1 MIWVK
6 CVARTR
12 GLEMSAPSKKGSEAQ
27 FGDREIFLFR
37 LYVAGKTPNSV
48 QAIANLQYICKE
60 YLRDR
65 HKIEVVDML
74 QEPLRALSEGILVT
88 PTLKRLSPLP
98 VRKILG
104 DLSDRS
110 AVLQM
115 LGLEG
120 SPE

>member
-74 QEPLRALSEGILVT
+74 QEPLRALSEGVLVT
-88 PTLKRLSPLP
+88 PTLKILSPAP

>member
-1 MIWVK
+1 
-6 CVARTR
+6 
-12 GLEMSAPSKKGSEAQ
+12 MSAPSKKGSEAQ
-27 FGDREIFLFR
+27 LGNREIFLFR